1 MKRQFRLPLLTLLLL
16 VGYLGW
22 YLWSNWGL
30 ITIHADNQALSEVIR
45 SIEKQGRVTIK
56 TNMDPATKVTLNLEK
71 VALAE
76 ALESLSV
83 VADARWR
90 LTYFIAPDRSA
101 ISAVLAEIASGKRP
115 EGWKTHY
122 VPMPPVG
129 LEAPE
134 VLPDPRKDLWE
145 VSPVQEGTLQ
155 AYLQQASRHVSA
167 SFQVP
172 ESYNPAVASAP
183 SGGPIRK
190 SLAKLV
196 STAKGSYEEVF
207 LLQGDR
213 RERTEEGE
221 RRRGDDGPRFA
232 GNFGDG
238 PGPGRGSGGGGGF
251 DRSATDERIQNE
263 LKKLPEAERVVA
275 QQEYEERKKAFEEIR
290 NMTPEQR
297 EQAFQ
302 NMMNDPRAEE
312 RMEKAMSAREA
323 RRSPQQRVE
332 RGQRYRD
339 RKQQAQ
345 TRQQ

>member
-30 ITIHADNQALSEVIR
+30 ITVHAENQALSEVIR
-45 SIEKQGRVTIK
+45 SIEKQGHVTIK
-56 TNMDPATKVTLNLEK
+56 TNMDPATKVTLK
-71 VALAE
+71 VDKVVLAE

-90 LTYFIAPDRSA
+90 LTYFIAPDQAA
-101 ISAVLAEIASGKRP
+101 ISGALAAITTGKRP

-129 LEAPE
+129 LEAPD

-145 VSPVQEGTLQ
+145 VSPAQEATLQ

-167 SFQVP
+167 SFQIP
-172 ESYNPAVASAP
+172 ENYNPPVTSAP

-196 STAKGSYEEVF
+196 SAAKGAYQEVF

-213 RERTEEGE
+213 RGDGE
-221 RRRGDDGPRFA
+221 RRGGDDGMRFS

-238 PGPGRGSGGGGGF
+238 PGGSRGGGF
-251 DRSATDERIQNE
+251 DRTAMDERIQNE
-263 LKKLPEAERVVA
+263 LKKLPEAERVAA
-275 QQEYEERKKAFEEIR
+275 QAEYDERRKMFEEIR
-290 NMTPEQR
+290 NMAPEQR
-297 EQAFQ
+297 DQAFQ
-302 NMMNDPRAEE
+302 NMMNDPRTEE

>member
-1 MKRQFRLPLLTLLLL
+1 MKRQYRLPLLTLLLV

-22 YLWSNWGL
+22 YLFSNWGL
-30 ITIHADNQALSEVIR
+30 ITVHADNQPLGEVIR

-56 TNMDPATKVTLNLEK
+56 TNMDPAAKVSLNLEK

-83 VADARWR
+83 VVDARWR
-90 LTYFIAPDRSA
+90 LTYFIAPDQSA
-101 ISAVLAEIASGKRP
+101 IGAALAEIASGKRP

-145 VSPVQEGTLQ
+145 VSPAQEGTLQ

-196 STAKGSYEEVF
+196 STAKGSYQEVF

-213 RERTEEGE
+213 RDRAEGE
-221 RRRGDDGPRFA
+221 RRGGDDGPRFA

-238 PGPGRGSGGGGGF
+238 PGLGRGGEP
-251 DRSATDERIQNE
+251 DRSAADERIQNE
-263 LKKLPEAERVVA
+263 LKKLPEAKRVAA
-275 QQEYEERKKAFEEIR
+275 QQEYDERRKIFEEIR
-290 NMTPEQR
+290 SMTPEQR
-297 EQAFQ
+297 AEAFQ
-302 NMMNDPRAEE
+302 NMMSDPRNEE
-312 RMEKAMSAREA
+312 RMDKAMSAREA